1 MVVVLVVLAMT
12 PEDEAY
18 ALALAEACVKHY
30 GNDSSGVR
38 ILASYVLFLQ
48 EQKLQSE
55 RSICFRMKAFFGRL
69 KSSRLTP

>member
-1 MVVVLVVLAMT
+1 MT

-18 ALALAEACVKHY
+18 ALALAKACIKQT
-30 GNDSSGVR
+30 GASSGVGV
-38 ILASYVLFLQ
+38 LAAYVLFLQ

-69 KSSRLTP
+69 KRSRLTP